1 MRTPGYNLECKVN
14 DITVCYDDLGEGNIP
29 LIFIHGFPFD
39 KSMWR
44 DQVEFAKS
52 FTRVIAYDIRGFGK
66 SQPGSQDF
74 SINLFADDLIDF
86 MDILEIPK
94 AIICGLSMGGYVAMN
109 AMYRYKERFAAMI
122 LADTQCIADSTE
134 AKEKRYRTIEL
145 IESKGLSVFAES
157 FVKNIFCDETL
168 QVKKEVVLGI
178 QNVILTTL
186 PFTVTATL
194 KALAQRW
201 ETCSALSEIT
211 VPVLIICGIEDK
223 VTPYEQSDKMHSA
236 IKGSTLKS
244 ILKAGHLSNVEQP
257 QEFNNYLKVFLEGEL
272 KLVNR

>member
-1 MRTPGYNLECKVN
+1 MRTPGYNLECKAN
-14 DITVCYDDLGEGNIP
+14 DFIVCYDDLSEGNIP

-44 DQVEFAKS
+44 GQIEFAKS

-66 SQPGSQDF
+66 SQIGSQDF

-94 AIICGLSMGGYVAMN
+94 AIICGLSMGGYIAMN

-122 LADTQCIADSTE
+122 LADTQCIADSAE

-157 FVKNIFCDETL
+157 FVKNIFCDEIL
-168 QVKKEVVLGI
+168 QEKKEIVLGI
-178 QNVILTTL
+178 QNVILSTS
-186 PFTVTATL
+186 PATVTATL

-201 ETCSALSEIT
+201 EKCTTLSEII

-223 VTPYEQSDKMHSA
+223 ITPYDQSDKIHSA
-236 IKGSTLKS
+236 IKGSTIKS

-257 QEFNNYLKVFLEGEL
+257 EEFNNLLKIFLEGI
-272 KLVNR
+272 